1 MKCLKCRQLLVEF
14 SEGRLE
20 SELSQEIREHISDCG
35 ACRRE
40 LEDFQ
45 SSLILIEDTRK
56 LERAPGPPGDFV
68 EQVMNRV
75 QQNNS
80 SRPSFRRLALG
91 ITVACC
97 LLGIGM
103 VLFFQGGFMEK
114 EYPVSASDGAAITRG
129 ENSDSIFSINH
140 MKRELVRMLDQ
151 TLEVIAEGEQE
162 WEIEI

>member
-1 MKCLKCRQLLVEF
+1 MKCSKCRQLLVEF

-20 SELSQEIREHISDCG
+20 SELNQEIREHISDCG

-40 LEDFQ
+40 LDDFQ
-45 SSLILIEDTRK
+45 SSLSLIEDTRS
-56 LERAPGPPGDFV
+56 LERIPDPPGDFV
-68 EQVMNRV
+68 QQVMNRV
-75 QQNNS
+75 GQNNS
-80 SRPSFRRLALG
+80 SRPSFRRFALG

-103 VLFFQGGFMEK
+103 VLFFQGGFMAK
-114 EYPVSASDGAAITRG
+114 EYPVPASDGAAITRD
-129 ENSDSIFSINH
+129 ENSDRILSIDH

-151 TLEVIAEGEQE
+151 TLEVMEEGEQE